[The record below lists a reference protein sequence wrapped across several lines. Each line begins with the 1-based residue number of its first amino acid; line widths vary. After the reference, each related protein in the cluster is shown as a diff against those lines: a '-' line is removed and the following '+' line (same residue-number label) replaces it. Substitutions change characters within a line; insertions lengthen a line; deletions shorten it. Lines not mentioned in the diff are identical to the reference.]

1 MDYAHQKEIVRVDKS
16 VEETR
21 SMLAKF
27 ILKTDVQERFKK
39 VETEIWEELA
49 SKMEKKIF
57 DRKFDHF
64 EQEQEKQVKQTK
76 KELASIRES
85 CDRMRRKTDE
95 NNHALVEIRVETE
108 GKLSAKEGQKLWA
121 NFRKYAQYDELKDL
135 YKRTMPAISSFED
148 KLKEAND
155 HSDRVDEIIR
165 RLDETICAKADRNS
179 IKEFKE
185 YCEM

>member
-64 EQEQEKQVKQTK
+64 EQEQDKQVK
-76 KELASIRES
+76 
-85 CDRMRRKTDE
+85 
-95 NNHALVEIRVETE
+95 
-108 GKLSAKEGQKLWA
+108 
-121 NFRKYAQYDELKDL
+121 
-135 YKRTMPAISSFED
+135 
-148 KLKEAND
+148 
-155 HSDRVDEIIR
+155 
-165 RLDETICAKADRNS
+165 
-179 IKEFKE
+179 
-185 YCEM
+185 